1 MQSVMRKNVTLAC
14 GVGWLLGGAIFAV
27 SGRAAAQA
35 AACPTGATTVYMD
48 GSSAFKPV
56 LQATAKALGSAVTIV
71 YLAPG
76 SCEGLVYLL
85 GDSGMPP
92 ANDTTTTGSNLIY
105 LPPTGAAGIPCT
117 LPAGGAKVD
126 IAISDVYPSVCAG
139 TFDTALNVNVLGMGA
154 KDFLGPIQAMTFAVP
169 AMSSA
174 NNISAEAAY
183 MVFGK
188 AADTP
193 ADTIA
198 PWSVPADIYVRFWDS
213 GTLEMIGKAINLPGG
228 KWKNATVNMPLPP
241 QQATGSGNM
250 ISKITTAAMGG
261 DVNGTIGILGAAN
274 IYGATGIKPLAFQ
287 AVGQSCAFYPDS
299 SSSAADKLN
308 VRQGRYDIWGPEH
321 MVANVDGMGN
331 AVGQNG
337 NTAAVQAVISA
348 LQATQSGP
356 TAASS
361 DAGAGLTESQVKNVI
376 DLIATPGANGGVVPW
391 CAMEVSRTDEVGALS
406 SYQSPYPC
414 ICEYETATAATV
426 HSHMC
431 TTCMSD
437 TDCAD
442 AGASLTHC
450 RYGFCEAN

>member
-14 GVGWLLGGAIFAV
+14 GVGWLLGGAIIAV
-27 SGRAAAQA
+27 SGQAAAQA

-56 LQATAKALGSAVTIV
+56 LQATAKALGTAVNIV
-71 YLAPG
+71 YQAPG
-76 SCEGLVYLL
+76 SCEGLQHVL
-85 GDSGMPP
+85 GDSMMAPT
-92 ANDTTTTGSNLIY
+92 NDTSAAL
-105 LPPTGAAGIPCT
+105 LFPTSGAAGVMCT
-117 LPAGGAKVD
+117 LPAGGSKVD
-126 IAISDVYPSVCAG
+126 IGISDVYPAVCAA
-139 TFDTALNVNVLGMGA
+139 TYDTALNVNVVGMGA

-169 AMSSA
+169 SMSTA

-193 ADTIA
+193 ADSIA
-198 PWSVPADIYVRFWDS
+198 PWSNPADIYVRFWDS
-213 GTLEMIGKAINLPGG
+213 GTLEMIGKAIGLPGG
-228 KWKNATVNMPLPP
+228 KWKNATVNMPQPP
-241 QQATGSGNM
+241 QQASGSTGNNGM
-250 ISKITTAAMGG
+250 TTKILAAATAG
-261 DVNGTIGILGAAN
+261 DNSGTIGILGAAN
-274 IYGATGIKPLAFQ
+274 IYGVMGIKPLAFQ

-321 MVANVDGMGN
+321 MVVNVDGMGN
-331 AVGQNG
+331 PVGQNS
-337 NTAAVQAVISA
+337 NTAAVQAVIAA
-348 LQATQSGP
+348 LSATQSGP
-356 TAASS
+356 TATSS
-361 DAGAGLTESQVKNVI
+361 DAGAGLTETQVKNII
-376 DLIATPGANGGVVPW
+376 DLISTPGSAGGVVPW

-414 ICEYETATAATV
+414 ICEYESATAATV

-437 TDCAD
+437 NDCAD